1 MRGEEEEV
9 EEADWREE
17 CSWYMPPSTTSRK
30 NFERKNKQ
38 KRRQR
43 KLMIYLK
50 GSIERLE
57 SEIVDGKLPSEVDE
71 ARAGARLTSRVGE
84 VGEGGGGREEEEA
97 EHGEEWW

>member
-1 MRGEEEEV
+1 
-9 EEADWREE
+9 
-17 CSWYMPPSTTSRK
+17 
-30 NFERKNKQ
+30 
-38 KRRQR
+38 
-43 KLMIYLK
+43 MIYLK

-84 VGEGGGGREEEEA
+84 VGEGGGGGGEEEEA